1 MQPGDP
7 LVVFSDG
14 ISEALNPQGEEFGD
28 LRIVETRTQGPVG
41 DDAQAKLRTWFAG
54 VGEFT
59 VGAPQSD
66 DITAL
71 VICYRGTGG

>member
-1 MQPGDP
+1 MQPGDL

-14 ISEALNPQGEEFGD
+14 VSEALNPQGEEFGD
-28 LRIVETRTQGPVG
+28 SRIIEMLIKGPAG
-41 DDAQAKLRTWFAG
+41 DDAQAKLKTLFAD
-54 VGEFT
+54 VWEFT
-59 VGAPQSD
+59 AGALQND